1 MKSVYIA
8 LTFTL
13 LAAVM
18 PHSSD
23 AQLLKNLVNNMTKN
37 IGNKGTTTSGTPDSS
52 KKSLMGYDSASMAQ
66 LMANANRANNK
77 PKISPAD
84 SAAAIKSFMT
94 GTGGSGIGYQY
105 SISYTIARKNGK
117 DSTMKDTMQLA
128 VTDGHNTR
136 TDMGVLGSKFAV
148 IGHAGSPRYSVML
161 YSSSKTFQFNIID
174 TAAINSAG
182 GMNYT
187 AIKIGNE
194 TVQGYS
200 CIHSRLTSKTT
211 MGSKTT
217 IVQDIWTS
225 TDVPGYSTLK
235 KMISM
240 QNVTPRMM
248 QALDAAG
255 AGGMFVKM
263 TMTTKEMSMDM
274 VLVSAGRKSFPDSMF
289 EIPSGYT
296 QASPMGMFTNMMM
309 QQKPTH

>member
-1 MKSVYIA
+1 MKTVYIC
-8 LTFTL
+8 LTFAL
-13 LAAVM
+13 LAAVI

-37 IGNKGTTTSGTPDSS
+37 IGNKGTTTSGKPDSS

-84 SAAAIKSFMT
+84 SAAGIKSFMT

-105 SISYTIARKNGK
+105 SISYTIARKNMK

-148 IGHAGSPRYSVML
+148 IGHAGTPRYSVML
-161 YSSSKTFQFNIID
+161 YSASKTFQFNIID
-174 TAAINSAG
+174 TAGLNYAG

-187 AIKIGNE
+187 VTRVGNE
-194 TVQGYS
+194 TVAGYS
-200 CIHSRLTSKTT
+200 CIHSRLTTTTPGAKTP
-211 MGSKTT
+211 

-240 QNVTPRMM
+240 QNVTPKMM

-263 TMTTKEMSMDM
+263 TMATKEMSMDM
-274 VLVSAGRKSFPDSMF
+274 LLVSAGRKSFPDSMF

-309 QQKPTH
+309 PQKATH